1 MPHPQ
6 DRNRAAEEPLVNYIG
21 IRLLQTIPALLG
33 VTLVAFVLLQ
43 ISGDVTGFFLAPEA
57 SEEQRAAFRR
67 AHGLDQPVLVQYVY
81 YVGGLLRGDFGRSF
95 VHQRPAMDVV
105 LDRFSA
111 TLELTAAAL
120 LIGVSLALPAGVLAA
135 VKRDS
140 VFDRLVTIITV
151 LGQSIPTFWLGMLL
165 ILLFAVYLQ
174 VLPVSGRGTL
184 AQLVLPSVALAM
196 WPLTIITRLTRS
208 GMLDVLSQDYIRTA
222 RAKGLRES
230 AVTARHALRN
240 ALVPIVTVLG
250 VNMGAMLGGA
260 VLTETVFAWPG
271 IGTLTMSA
279 VLSRDYPVVL
289 AGLVLVAGCFIT
301 INLAVDIL
309 YGFLDPRIRLS
320 HGR

>member
-1 MPHPQ
+1 MVTYIAG
-6 DRNRAAEEPLVNYIG
+6 RLV
-21 IRLLQTIPALLG
+21 QTLPALIG

-43 ISGDVTGFFLAPEA
+43 ASGDVTGFFLAPEA

-67 AHGLDQPVLVQYVY
+67 THGLDQPVLLQYVY

-105 LDRFSA
+105 LDRFAA
-111 TLELTAAAL
+111 TIELTGAAL
-120 LIGVSLALPAGVLAA
+120 TIGVSLAIPAGLLAA
-135 VKRDS
+135 LKRDS
-140 VFDRLVTIITV
+140 FFDRAITIIVV

-165 ILLFAVYLQ
+165 ILLFAVTLQ
-174 VLPVSGRGTL
+174 ILPVSGRGTL

-196 WPLTIITRLTRS
+196 WPLTIVTRLTRS

-222 RAKGLRES
+222 SAKGLREA
-230 AVTARHALRN
+230 AVSSRHALRN

-250 VNMGAMLGGA
+250 VNVGAMLGGA

-271 IGTLTMSA
+271 IGTLIMSS

-289 AGLVLVAGCFIT
+289 AALILVAACFVV
-301 INLAVDIL
+301 INLVVDVL
-309 YGFLDPRIRLS
+309 YGYLDPRIRLS

>member
-1 MPHPQ
+1 MVTYIAG
-6 DRNRAAEEPLVNYIG
+6 RLV
-21 IRLLQTIPALLG
+21 QTLPALIG

-43 ISGDVTGFFLAPEA
+43 ASGDVTGFFLAPEA

-67 AHGLDQPVLVQYVY
+67 THGLDQPVLLQYVY

-105 LDRFSA
+105 LDRFAA
-111 TLELTAAAL
+111 TIELTGAAL
-120 LIGVSLALPAGVLAA
+120 TIGVSLAIPAGLLAA
-135 VKRDS
+135 LKRDS
-140 VFDRLVTIITV
+140 FFDRAITIIVV

-165 ILLFAVYLQ
+165 ILLFAVTLQ
-174 VLPVSGRGTL
+174 ILPVSGRGTL

-196 WPLTIITRLTRS
+196 WPLTIVTRLTRS

-222 RAKGLRES
+222 RAKGLREA
-230 AVTARHALRN
+230 AVTSRHALRN

-250 VNMGAMLGGA
+250 VNVGAMLGGA

-271 IGTLTMSA
+271 IGTLIMSS

-289 AGLVLVAGCFIT
+289 AALILVAACFVV
-301 INLAVDIL
+301 INLVVDVL
-309 YGFLDPRIRLS
+309 YGYLDPRIRLS